1 MKLIISPSFLI
12 LKSGY
17 ICQVKFK
24 RTIALNLLI
33 IVVLSTIGN
42 GLLSTQRDSS
52 FKPDLEQSPAAT
64 QLIANIQDATNEFR
78 EAAKVNGAPESISS
92 SETSKFINQ
101 GSLLTFRVIRVAQFN
116 SYLQKQLL
124 QSPTLKLYLDHRS
137 LII

>member
-1 MKLIISPSFLI
+1 
-12 LKSGY
+12 
-17 ICQVKFK
+17 VKFK
-24 RTIALNLLI
+24 RHIALNLLI

-52 FKPDLEQSPAAT
+52 FKPGLEQSPAAT

-78 EAAKVNGAPESISS
+78 ETTKINGAPESISN